1 MNIRKWLGISAG
13 MVAMVVPVTA
23 FSQTFGDSAARVQ
36 TVSWQDQDD
45 QRRRDDDDNRRNGQY
60 GQDGQYGQYGNRGY
74 GRDGQYQG
82 VLAPEWQSKFDSYYQ
97 RWLQYR
103 ATNNQGEVAS
113 MEKRMQDIMRN
124 YKIPSNVPYSAVASP
139 GVGGNNGGYYGRGQ
153 YGRRG
158 DGDADDRG
166 YGRGVYGNNGGSG
179 NGGYYGNGNGRNG
192 YHGVLAPE
200 WQSKFDSYYQRW
212 LNYRAT
218 NNRDETASMEKRMQD
233 IMKNYNIPSNVPYGQ
248 VASAGVGAN
257 RY

>member
-13 MVAMVVPVTA
+13 MIAMVVPVTA

-166 YGRGVYGNNGGSG
+166 YGRGV
-179 NGGYYGNGNGRNG
+179 
-192 YHGVLAPE
+192 
-200 WQSKFDSYYQRW
+200 
-212 LNYRAT
+212 
-218 NNRDETASMEKRMQD
+218 
-233 IMKNYNIPSNVPYGQ
+233 
-248 VASAGVGAN
+248 
-257 RY
+257 